1 MLMFVIITK
10 MTVNYKFILNNLQNL
25 LIMIIIAIIIIVK

>member
-1 MLMFVIITK
+1 MLKFVIITK

-25 LIMIIIAIIIIVK
+25 QIKIIIAIIVAN